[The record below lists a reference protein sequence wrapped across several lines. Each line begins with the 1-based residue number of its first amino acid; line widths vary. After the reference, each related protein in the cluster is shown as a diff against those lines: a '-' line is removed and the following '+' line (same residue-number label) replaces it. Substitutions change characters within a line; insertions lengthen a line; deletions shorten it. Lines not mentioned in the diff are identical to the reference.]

1 MGQHLNPLRYERR
14 YGRTLPAGLSVQYC
28 TLITSAYS
36 GGVWARATGR
46 VASLAWVRLRL
57 SIRVRFTPD
66 MHLRNLTARGFELR
80 LYVGSG
86 APNGPAETCTA
97 RRLNPVL
104 FENMAALQEAW
115 VPDKC
120 FVQNILRVSALDRIS
135 WRESSKILSSKELR
149 LRLNYVL

>member
-57 SIRVRFTPD
+57 SIRVRFTPN
-66 MHLRNLTARGFELR
+66 MHLRNLTAMGFGLR
-80 LYVGSG
+80 LDVGLSV
-86 APNGPAETCTA
+86 PNGPAETWAA
-97 RRLNPVL
+97 RRLSPLL
-104 FENMAALQEAW
+104 FENMAGLQEAW

-120 FVQNILRVSALDRIS
+120 FVRNILRVSTLDRIL
-135 WRESSKILSSKELR
+135 WHELCKVLSSKDLR
-149 LRLNYVL
+149 K